1 MDELITF
8 FNKNITEMITIFIV
22 IYVVLYILNVN
33 LLLIVAFLVFGSYF
47 YYKYLNRE
55 KEKDLI
61 LKNSHHVEKYKNEL
75 PSVIDKHDKIIN
87 FLFYISDFK
96 QYNESVYASLLVNLN
111 DFLTLVEDYKVI
123 HPNQH
128 KLMEDVLFDTK
139 SSILEGLGSFIYSFN
154 NSPALRMKLDD
165 SIKKLNIILLNYLI
179 DLDIAIDH
187 IEPAN
192 SKNY

>member
-8 FNKNITEMITIFIV
+8 FNKNITEMIMIFIG
-22 IYVVLYILNVN
+22 IYVVLYILNVD
-33 LLLIVAFLVFGSYF
+33 LLLIVAFLLFGSYF

-61 LKNSHHVEKYKNEL
+61 LKNTNVEKYKNEL
-75 PSVIDKHDKIIN
+75 PYVIGKHDKIIN

-96 QYNESVYASLLVNLN
+96 QYNEKVYASLLVNLN
-111 DFLTLVEDYKVI
+111 DFLTLVEDYKII

-128 KLMEDVLFDTK
+128 KLMADVLSDTR
-139 SSILEGLGSFIYSFN
+139 SAILNGLASFIFSFN

-165 SIKKLNIILLNYLI
+165 AIKRLNIILLNYLI

-187 IEPAN
+187 IKPAN
-192 SKNY
+192 S

>member
-8 FNKNITEMITIFIV
+8 FNKNITEMIMIFIG
-22 IYVVLYILNVN
+22 IYVLLYILNID
-33 LLLIVAFLVFGSYF
+33 LLLIVAFILFGSYF

-61 LKNSHHVEKYKNEL
+61 LKNTHVEKYKNEL
-75 PSVIDKHDKIIN
+75 PYVISKHDKIIN

-96 QYNESVYASLLVNLN
+96 QYNEKVYASLLVNLN
-111 DFLTLVEDYKVI
+111 DFLTLVEDYKII

-128 KLMEDVLFDTK
+128 KLMADVLSDTR
-139 SSILEGLGSFIYSFN
+139 SAILNGLGSFIFSFN

-165 SIKKLNIILLNYLI
+165 AIKRLNIILLNYLI

-187 IEPAN
+187 IKPAN
-192 SKNY
+192 SK